1 MSAPVDKNETD
12 WAVLGRVS
20 GLFGVRGWVKV
31 FSHTSPKENI
41 LNYPAWFLFREG
53 EWREYKLKQGK
64 TQGKGIVALL
74 EGVDD
79 RNQAAELTGAD
90 IAVRRDQLPE
100 ISPDEYYW
108 SDLEGRRVVTET
120 GIELGRVDHLFETG
134 ANDVMMVKGERD
146 HLLPF
151 IGQVIKEV
159 DLDGDLITVDWD
171 PDF

>member
-41 LNYPAWFLFREG
+41 LNYPSWFLFREG
-53 EWREYKLKQGK
+53 EWQEYKLKQGK
-64 TQGKGIVALL
+64 AQGKGLVALL

-79 RNQAAELTGAD
+79 RDQAAELTGAD

-120 GIELGRVDHLFETG
+120 GVELGRVDHLFETG

>member
-1 MSAPVDKNETD
+1 MSAPVEIKETE

-31 FSHTSPKENI
+31 FSHTAPKENI
-41 LNYPAWFLFREG
+41 LNYPCWFLLREG
-53 EWREYKLKQGK
+53 AWKAYKLKQGK

-79 RNQAAELTGAD
+79 RDQAAELTGAD

-120 GIELGRVDHLFETG
+120 GIALGRVDHLFETG
-134 ANDVMMVKGERD
+134 ANDVMVVKGERD

>member
-53 EWREYKLKQGK
+53 EWQEYKLKQGK

>member
-12 WAVLGRVS
+12 WAILGRVS

-53 EWREYKLKQGK
+53 EWQEYKLKQGK

-74 EGVDD
+74 EEVDD